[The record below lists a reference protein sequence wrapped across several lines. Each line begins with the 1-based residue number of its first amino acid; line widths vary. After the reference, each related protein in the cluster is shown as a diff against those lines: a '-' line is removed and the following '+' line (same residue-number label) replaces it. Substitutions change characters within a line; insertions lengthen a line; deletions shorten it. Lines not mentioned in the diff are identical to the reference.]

1 MIQIEKNIPM
11 PADRAT
17 GMHYPYADMEVGD
30 SFYVETNGTNELAT
44 ARRLR
49 GSSHAFTRRN
59 GGEGKKFSVR
69 KMDNGFRVWRVQ

>member
-11 PADRAT
+11 PEGRAT
-17 GMHYPYADMEVGD
+17 GMRYPYADMEVGD

-49 GSSHAFTRRN
+49 GSSHAFVNRK
-59 GGEGKKFSVR
+59 GGEGQKFSVR